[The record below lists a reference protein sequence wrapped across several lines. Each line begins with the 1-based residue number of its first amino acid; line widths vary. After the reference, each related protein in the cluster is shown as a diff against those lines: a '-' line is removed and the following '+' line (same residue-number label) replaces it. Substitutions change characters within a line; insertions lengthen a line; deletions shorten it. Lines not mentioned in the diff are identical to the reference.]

1 MFELEQPQDEEG
13 YKAINKENRNKPSRT
28 IPHWQDA
35 NNAEVMSSIL
45 LRATDGNILVTFFI
59 NFVYQ
64 FTDMEIN
71 KQGLCRRYGRL
82 ALPITI
88 PFAFR
93 QLF

>member
-1 MFELEQPQDEEG
+1 
-13 YKAINKENRNKPSRT
+13 
-28 IPHWQDA
+28 
-35 NNAEVMSSIL
+35 
-45 LRATDGNILVTFFI
+45 LVTFFI